1 MASNRARRIAKEL
14 ADINSD
20 QHSQI
25 VVDPA
30 GSGEDLTHLL
40 GQFFGPPDTPYE
52 GAKYLVDIKIPADYP
67 FRPPNMRF
75 ETKIWHPNVSSQT
88 VRTAFKA
95 RMLLLKPPGR
105 HLSRHTLLAMVT
117 RPHDQKRPH
126 LASVSPQHTRAQRPT
141 GCRSCQHANPK
152 SGRV

>member
-14 ADINSD
+14 ADINND

-30 GSGEDLTHLL
+30 GSGDDLTHLL

-88 VRTAFKA
+88 VRSVLIAA
-95 RMLLLKPPGR
+95 MLLLIRIGC
-105 HLSRHTLLAMVT
+105 HLFRYSLLAMVAGA
-117 RPHDQKRPH
+117 HHQKCTH
-126 LASVSPQHTRAQRPT
+126 LPPVPPQHTRAKGPT
-141 GCRSCQHANPK
+141 RCRS
-152 SGRV
+152 R